1 MTKNKNDKLKNLSLS
16 FFCVDVVIRCKKCD
30 LHIYSYE
37 KVLTET
43 PDISEAAIPT
53 IITPIPTNL
62 STLDIMLFPIHLSP
76 LKIIIIFS
84 KTTKYEFILHNSSKR
99 GCSNRNTL

>member
-16 FFCVDVVIRCKKCD
+16 FLCVYVVIRCKKCD
-30 LHIYSYE
+30 LHIFSYE
-37 KVLTET
+37 KVLTEP

-62 STLDIMLFPIHLSP
+62 STLDIMLFLIHFPP
-76 LKIIIIFS
+76 LEIIII
-84 KTTKYEFILHNSSKR
+84 
-99 GCSNRNTL
+99 

>member
-1 MTKNKNDKLKNLSLS
+1 MLL
-16 FFCVDVVIRCKKCD
+16 FIVKKCD

-37 KVLTET
+37 KVLTEP

-62 STLDIMLFPIHLSP
+62 STLDIMLFPIHFPP
-76 LKIIIIFS
+76 LEIIII
-84 KTTKYEFILHNSSKR
+84 
-99 GCSNRNTL
+99 

>member
-16 FFCVDVVIRCKKCD
+16 FFCVDVVIHCKKCD

-37 KVLTET
+37 KVLTES

-62 STLDIMLFPIHLSP
+62 STLDIMLFPIHFPHLE
-76 LKIIIIFS
+76 IIII
-84 KTTKYEFILHNSSKR
+84 
-99 GCSNRNTL
+99 

>member
-16 FFCVDVVIRCKKCD
+16 FLCVDVVIRCKKCD

-37 KVLTET
+37 KVLTE
-43 PDISEAAIPT
+43 PPNISEAAIPT

-62 STLDIMLFPIHLSP
+62 STLDIMCYFPY
-76 LKIIIIFS
+76 IF
-84 KTTKYEFILHNSSKR
+84 LP
-99 GCSNRNTL
+99 

>member
-16 FFCVDVVIRCKKCD
+16 FLCVDVVIRCKKCD

-37 KVLTET
+37 KVLTEP

-53 IITPIPTNL
+53 I
-62 STLDIMLFPIHLSP
+62 
-76 LKIIIIFS
+76 
-84 KTTKYEFILHNSSKR
+84 
-99 GCSNRNTL
+99 

>member
-16 FFCVDVVIRCKKCD
+16 FFCVDVVICCKKCD

-37 KVLTET
+37 KVLTEP

-62 STLDIMLFPIHLSP
+62 STLDIMLFPIYFLP
-76 LKIIIIFS
+76 LEIIII
-84 KTTKYEFILHNSSKR
+84 
-99 GCSNRNTL
+99 